1 MAQIYFSSLELPS
14 YSAAFAPKLL
24 YRTEYL
30 NRDLS
35 TKGGKLEVM
44 VGSDSWVKRTRR

>member
-1 MAQIYFSSLELPS
+1 MAQIYFSFLELPS
-14 YSAAFAPKLL
+14 YSAAFSPKWL

-35 TKGGKLEVM
+35 TKGEKIRGNGKF
-44 VGSDSWVKRTRR
+44 G